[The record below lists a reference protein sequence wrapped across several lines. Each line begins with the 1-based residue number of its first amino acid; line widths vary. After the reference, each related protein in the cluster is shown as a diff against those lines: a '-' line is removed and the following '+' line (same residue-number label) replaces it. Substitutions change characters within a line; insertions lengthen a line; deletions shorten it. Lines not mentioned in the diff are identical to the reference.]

1 MDDFKVDNDVHR
13 KDRSTMLVVEQN
25 VFEEL
30 TNREEN
36 SCDDSEITN
45 HSLKSYTSLNPGVDK
60 PESECNTI
68 SFHDQFSAHL
78 SLCIPSDVDMNM
90 QLVSSSADCVKE
102 VAPVVPLESAK
113 EVSAGEGVMQW
124 KLEMNDFIS
133 MFSECGDSS
142 CDSSVSEQS
151 SVISSPCTP
160 FTVHS
165 DKTQSE
171 DLDRADIWVPS
182 LDLDE
187 EDSALIIENEQFL
200 DILSSDFPSPSF
212 SAVRSFQFGH
222 FFSSPAT
229 LHMEE
234 ANDADEAIF
243 WPFERTSYST
253 PEFDKFM
260 NISPRIS
267 TMHIGLSEIQRKER
281 FSSVLA
287 CWAPPTKRLL
297 LFSPLLS
304 PRRGNKQG
312 RALPS
317 PPLLA
322 GLGQQLLT
330 MAGTLV
336 LPVAL
341 GTTFAGRTKKSHGS
355 RRPTSMLAMLLNR
368 PVRMAAFTGLR
379 SVHSF
384 TTTPS
389 SSFRST
395 AASYRSSRRGRR
407 SRFVTRAMFERFTEK
422 AIKVIML
429 AQEEAR
435 RLGHNFVGTEQV
447 LLGLVGEG
455 TGIAAKVLKSMGINL
470 KDARVE
476 VEKIIG
482 RGNGFVAVEI
492 PFTPRAKRVLELSLE
507 EARQLGHNY
516 IGSEHLLL
524 GLLREGEG
532 VAARVLE
539 SLGADPSNIRTQVVR
554 MIGETTEAVGAG
566 VGGGSSGNKMP
577 TLEEYG
583 TNLTKLAEEGK
594 LDPVVGR
601 EPQIERVIQILGRRT
616 KNNPCLIGEP
626 GVGKTA
632 IAEGLAQRINSGDVP
647 ETIEG
652 KKVITLDMGLL
663 VAGTKYRGEF
673 EERLKKLMEEIKQSD
688 EIILFIDEVHTLIGA
703 GAAEGAID
711 AANILK
717 PALARGELQCIGAT
731 TLDEYRKH
739 VEKDPALERR
749 FQPVKVPE
757 PSVDETIEILRG
769 LRERYEIHH
778 KLSYTDDSLIAAAK
792 LSYQYISDRFLPD
805 KAIDLIDEAGSRVRL
820 RHAQVPEEAR
830 ELDKELKQITKDKN
844 EAVRGQDFE
853 KAGELRDR
861 EMELKAQI
869 TALIDKSKE
878 MIKADTASGETGPM
892 VHESDIQHIVSSWT
906 GIPVE
911 KVSTD
916 ESDKLLKME
925 ETLHKRVI
933 GQDEAVK
940 AISRSVR
947 RARVGLKNPN
957 RPIAS
962 FIFAGPTGV
971 GKSELA
977 KTLASY
983 YFGSE
988 EAMIRLDMSEFM
1000 ERHTV
1005 SKLIG
1010 SPPGYVGYTE
1020 GGQLTEAVRRR
1031 PYSVVLFD
1039 EIEKAHPDVFNM
1051 MLQILED
1058 GRLTDSKGRTVD
1070 FKNTLLIMTSNVGSS
1085 VIEKGGRKIGFDLES
1100 DEKDSSYGRI
1110 KSLVVEEMKQYFRP
1124 EFLNRLDEMIVFR
1137 QLTKLEVKEIADIM
1151 LQEVFTRLK
1160 LKEINLQVTEKFK
1173 ERVVDE
1179 GYNPS
1184 YGARPLRRA
1193 IMRLLEDSL
1202 AEKML
1207 AGEVKE
1213 GDSAIVDVDSEGKVV
1228 VLNGQ
1233 SGLPELQTPAV
1244 TV

>member
-1 MDDFKVDNDVHR
+1 MA
-13 KDRSTMLVVEQN
+13 
-25 VFEEL
+25 
-30 TNREEN
+30 
-36 SCDDSEITN
+36 DS
-45 HSLKSYTSLNPGVDK
+45 L
-60 PESECNTI
+60 
-68 SFHDQFSAHL
+68 
-78 SLCIPSDVDMNM
+78 
-90 QLVSSSADCVKE
+90 
-102 VAPVVPLESAK
+102 
-113 EVSAGEGVMQW
+113 
-124 KLEMNDFIS
+124 
-133 MFSECGDSS
+133 
-142 CDSSVSEQS
+142 
-151 SVISSPCTP
+151 
-160 FTVHS
+160 VHS
-165 DKTQSE
+165 
-171 DLDRADIWVPS
+171 A
-182 LDLDE
+182 
-187 EDSALIIENEQFL
+187 
-200 DILSSDFPSPSF
+200 ILP
-212 SAVRSFQFGH
+212 SAVMTRSQSQLRGSGKAKRGAKMVRSMRMHPLRLQSFAGLRAADNLD
-222 FFSSPAT
+222 FSSRCQQDFHSVVSRYISNPRGKAT
-229 LHMEE
+229 
-234 ANDADEAIF
+234 
-243 WPFERTSYST
+243 
-253 PEFDKFM
+253 
-260 NISPRIS
+260 
-267 TMHIGLSEIQRKER
+267 
-281 FSSVLA
+281 
-287 CWAPPTKRLL
+287 
-297 LFSPLLS
+297 
-304 PRRGNKQG
+304 RGVPK
-312 RALPS
+312 
-317 PPLLA
+317 
-322 GLGQQLLT
+322 
-330 MAGTLV
+330 
-336 LPVAL
+336 
-341 GTTFAGRTKKSHGS
+341 
-355 RRPTSMLAMLLNR
+355 
-368 PVRMAAFTGLR
+368 
-379 SVHSF
+379 
-384 TTTPS
+384 
-389 SSFRST
+389 
-395 AASYRSSRRGRR
+395 
-407 SRFVTRAMFERFTEK
+407 AMFERFTEK

-435 RLGHNFVGTEQV
+435 RLGHNFVGTEQI
-447 LLGLVGEG
+447 LLGLIGEG

-482 RGNGFVAVEI
+482 RGSGFVAVEI

-539 SLGADPSNIRTQVVR
+539 SLGADPSNIRTQANIFIDFVIR
-554 MIGETTEAVGAG
+554 MVGESTEAVGAG

-601 EPQIERVIQILGRRT
+601 QPQIERVTQILGRRT

-632 IAEGLAQRINSGDVP
+632 IAEGLAQRIANGDVP

-739 VEKDPALERR
+739 IEKDPALERR
-749 FQPVKVPE
+749 FQPVRVPE
-757 PSVDETIEILRG
+757 PTVDETIQILRG

-778 KLSYTDDSLIAAAK
+778 KLRYTDEALVAAAQ

-820 RHAQVPEEAR
+820 RHAQLPEEAR
-830 ELDKELKQITKDKN
+830 ELDKELRQITKEKN

-869 TALIDKSKE
+869 SALIDKGKERSKAE
-878 MIKADTASGETGPM
+878 SEAGDAGP
-892 VHESDIQHIVSSWT
+892 VVNEADIQHIVSSWT

-911 KVSTD
+911 KVSSD
-916 ESDKLLKME
+916 ESDRLLKME

-940 AISRSVR
+940 AISRAIR

-962 FIFAGPTGV
+962 FIFSGPTGV

-977 KTLASY
+977 KALASY

-1031 PYSVVLFD
+1031 PYTVVLFD

-1085 VIEKGGRKIGFDLES
+1085 VIEKGGRRIGFDLDY
-1100 DEKDSSYGRI
+1100 DEKDSSYNRI
-1110 KSLVVEEMKQYFRP
+1110 KSLVTEELKQYFRP

-1151 LQEVFTRLK
+1151 LKEVFDRLK
-1160 LKEINLQVTEKFK
+1160 VKDIELQVTERFK
-1173 ERVVDE
+1173 DRVVDE

-1207 AGEVKE
+1207 AGEIKE
-1213 GDSAIVDVDSEGKVV
+1213 GDSAIVDVDTEGNVT
-1228 VLNGQ
+1228 VLNGG
-1233 SGLPELQTPAV
+1233 SGVPESIPPAIPV
-1244 TV
+1244 